1 MSESGSEA
9 TDTVAVDSA
18 SVWPAD
24 AMDVDEGV
32 VANWFVREGAVV
44 SAGETLC
51 EIQIEKVSVD
61 VPAPVAGEVASVLV
75 PENETFT
82 RGDVLAELRPT

>member
-9 TDTVAVDSA
+9 ADSVAVDSA
-18 SVWPAD
+18 AVWPAD
-24 AMDVDEGV
+24 AMDVDEAV

-51 EIQIEKVSVD
+51 EIQIEKVSID
-61 VPAPVAGEVASVLV
+61 VPAPVDGEVTVV
-75 PENETFT
+75 RVGENETFT
-82 RGDVLAELRPT
+82 RGDVLAELRPA